1 MTALSKTLVRS
12 LLVLALG
19 SSAIACGDDDGG
31 GGGGGGQDSG
41 PEAGTGDGG
50 GGTGGTGGTDG
61 GPVSTAQC
69 VADAKTTTMGMT
81 SDECLMC
88 ACENGVDQ
96 VTACD
101 ATCWGLIA
109 CFAGPCAGV
118 DATDMT
124 AATSCVV
131 GMCSSIPDL
140 LTKGMTSAPAAT
152 ALGQVLTMQCSSV
165 CMAPSTG
172 DGGTSDGGG
181 TTDTDAGS
189 DTDAGN

>member
-19 SSAIACGDDDGG
+19 SSALGCGDDDGG
-31 GGGGGGQDSG
+31 GRPRSDGG
-41 PEAGTGDGG
+41 PEAGSGDGG
-50 GGTGGTGGTDG
+50 GGTGGTDGGG
-61 GPVSTAQC
+61 GPVGTAAC

-81 SDECLMC
+81 TDECLTC
-88 ACENGVDQ
+88 ACENGAAQ
-96 VTACD
+96 VSACN

-131 GMCSSIPDL
+131 GMCSTIPDL
-140 LTKGMTSAPAAT
+140 LTNGMTAAPMAS
-152 ALGQVLTMQCSSV
+152 ALGDVLTMDCSSV
-165 CMAPSTG
+165 CMAPAAS
-172 DGGTSDGGG
+172 DGGT
-181 TTDTDAGS
+181 DAGGS
-189 DTDAGN
+189 DTDAGGDSDAGN